1 MGNLNLPP
9 GWVWKM
15 IGEIAD
21 TTSGGTPL
29 RSHIEY
35 YGGNIPW
42 IKSGELRDGIIRKS
56 DETIT
61 ELGFTSSSAKLFPK
75 GTVVVA
81 LYGATV
87 GKTGILDIEAS
98 SNQAVCAIFPR
109 NHSFI
114 TKYMFYWLQS
124 QRKNLISQSMG
135 GAQPNISQGIIR
147 ALPFPLPPLPEQE
160 RIVERIE
167 ILFTQL
173 DAGVAGL
180 KRAQVVLK
188 RYKASVLKAACEGRL
203 VPQDPSDEPAE
214 DLLQRLGNLPL
225 SDEGLLNLPSGWC
238 WTHLPAIGDLARGK
252 SKHRPRND
260 PFLYG
265 GSYPFVQTGDIRQA
279 NGTITTYSQTYSD
292 AGLKQSKLW
301 KKGTLC
307 ITIAANIAETAI
319 LGFDAC
325 FPDSIVGFIPLDKI
339 ETRFVQYF
347 INTVKDDLERYA
359 PATAQKNINL
369 DILQKIAIPL
379 PPLTELQYI
388 VAEVERRL
396 SMVQVLEQT
405 IESNLKRAGR
415 LRQAILK
422 RAFEGRL

>member
-1 MGNLNLPP
+1 MSLEGCVDILDSHRIPVNREERE
-9 GWVWKM
+9 KRT
-15 IGEIAD
+15 IGKD
-21 TTSGGTPL
+21 
-29 RSHIEY
+29 
-35 YGGNIPW
+35 
-42 IKSGELRDGIIRKS
+42 KS
-56 DETIT
+56 
-61 ELGFTSSSAKLFPK
+61 KLYPY
-75 GTVVVA
+75 
-81 LYGATV
+81 YGATGLIDWIDDYIFDEEIV
-87 GKTGILDIEAS
+87 LLGEDGAPFLESSKDKAYIVRGKCWVNNHAHVLKAKRDLINNLFLMHYLNTFDYHEYVTGTTRYKL
-98 SNQAVCAIFPR
+98 NQARMREFP
-109 NHSFI
+109 I
-114 TKYMFYWLQS
+114 
-124 QRKNLISQSMG
+124 
-135 GAQPNISQGIIR
+135 
-147 ALPFPLPPLPEQE
+147 PLPPLPEQE
-160 RIVERIE
+160 RIVARIE
-167 ILFTQL
+167 SLLTQL

-180 KRAQVVLK
+180 KRCKEALK

-415 LRQAILK
+415 LRQAIL
-422 RAFEGRL
+422 RLAFEGKLVMKDFNN